1 MKDHLKDERCR
12 QMYEALLPNIA
23 DYVALYAKQ
32 RPDDRAIIEHNT
44 GETVTWKQFETSV
57 SAFAAKL
64 LSIGLVKGDI
74 VATSLPLLKEHVYL
88 IYACYRIGVTIAPLD
103 LRLKAKEI
111 IYCMEKMNPKA
122 YFFLGKTPVADFRPI
137 IKEVMAAAPAI
148 RHWVQFQKEPE
159 LILEGAV
166 GVVDFVKDIKKVFLI
181 NLLTG
186 RVKKARRQVGKRDPA
201 LIIFTTGST
210 GSPKPALLC
219 HENIL
224 IQNIGLCVGFALEP
238 SDRML
243 INLPPSH
250 VGCTTEQLGTV
261 LFGGGIAVILH
272 IFDPR
277 LSLEAIQKHRVTV
290 IGQIPALFNME
301 WRLADYPNYDLKS
314 LRFAIYGGQA
324 VPREFLVKMKAMAP
338 RIGTGLGLTET
349 AGFCTYTNVDADV
362 DELSQGIG
370 YDSPLC
376 PISIRDFMNADGKAG
391 AEKSKGEVG
400 EICFSGPQVFLGY
413 LGDPENTAKTV
424 SKDGICYTGD
434 VGYYDEKGLHFS
446 GRAKLVI
453 KPKGYQVFPEDVES
467 HIHAKLK
474 DKVSMVAVIGVEH
487 EVFSEGIMAF
497 VETLEGKTVTP
508 EEVMAACSDISAY
521 SRPSHVVILK
531 AGEIPLNRVAKTDYL
546 NLRQKAAA
554 IVGELRAQGGWDRK

>member
-1 MKDHLKDERCR
+1 MKDHQKDERCR
-12 QMYEALLPNIA
+12 QMHEALLPNIA
-23 DYVALYAKQ
+23 DYVALYAKE
-32 RPDDRAIIEHNT
+32 RPAETAIIEHNT
-44 GETVTWKQFETSV
+44 GENVTWKQFNTSV

-64 LSIGLVKGDI
+64 LSIGLAKGDI

-88 IYACYRIGVTIAPLD
+88 IYACYRIGVIVAPLD

-111 IYCMEKMNPKA
+111 IYCLEKMKPKA
-122 YFFLGKTPVADFRPI
+122 YFFLGKTPVVDFRPLI
-137 IKEVMAAAPAI
+137 AEVMAAAPTI
-148 RHWVQFQKEPE
+148 KHWVQFQKEAD
-159 LILEGAV
+159 LIMEGAV
-166 GVVDFVKDIKKVFLI
+166 GVAEFTRDIKKVFLLSLI
-181 NLLTG
+181 TG
-186 RVKKARRQVGKRDPA
+186 RVKKARRQVGKRDAA

-219 HENIL
+219 HESIL
-224 IQNIGLCVGFALEP
+224 IQNIGLCAGFELAP
-238 SDRML
+238 TDRML

-250 VGCTTEQLGTV
+250 VGCTTEQLGTI
-261 LFGGGIAVILH
+261 LFGGGVAVILH

-301 WRLADYPNYDLKS
+301 WRLADYPKYDLKS
-314 LRFAIYGGQA
+314 LRFALYGGQA

-349 AGFCTYTNVDADV
+349 AGFCTFTNVDADV
-362 DELSQGIG
+362 DELAQGIG

-376 PISIRDFMNADGKAG
+376 PISIRDYMKPDGTAG
-391 AEKSKGEVG
+391 AEKPKGEIG
-400 EICFSGPQVFLGY
+400 EICFSGPQIFLGY

-424 SKDGICYTGD
+424 SKEGVCYTGD

-446 GRAKLVI
+446 GRAKMII
-453 KPKGYQVFPEDVES
+453 KPKGYQVFPEDVEN

-474 DKVSMVAVIGVEH
+474 GRASMVAVIGVEH

-497 VETLEGKTVTP
+497 VECVDGQTITP
-508 EEVMAACSDISAY
+508 EEVLAACSDISAY

-546 NLRQKAAA
+546 NLRDKAGQ
-554 IVGELRAQGGWDRK
+554 IVGELRAKGGWDR

>member
-1 MKDHLKDERCR
+1 MKDRQKDEQCR
-12 QMYEALLPNIA
+12 RMYEELLPNIA
-23 DYVALYAKQ
+23 DYVTRYAKE
-32 RPDDRAIIEHNT
+32 RPQETAIIEHNT
-44 GETVTWKQFETSV
+44 GETVAWKKFDTSV

-88 IYACYRIGVTIAPLD
+88 IYACYRVGLIVAPLD
-103 LRLKAKEI
+103 LRLKAKELI
-111 IYCMEKMNPKA
+111 ACMEKMKPKA
-122 YFFLGKTPVADFRPI
+122 YFFLGKTPVVDFRPLI
-137 IKEVMAAAPAI
+137 REVMTACPYI
-148 RHWVQFQKEPE
+148 RHWVQFQKEAD
-159 LILEGAV
+159 LIMEGAV
-166 GVVDFVKDIKKVFLI
+166 GVADFVKDIKKVYLF
-181 NLLTG
+181 NLFTG
-186 RVKKARRQVGKRDPA
+186 RVKKARSQVGKRDA
-201 LIIFTTGST
+201 CLIIFTTGST

-224 IQNIGLCVGFALEP
+224 IQNISLCVGFELEN

-261 LFGGGIAVILH
+261 LFGGGVAVLLH
-272 IFDPR
+272 IFDPK
-277 LSLEAIQKHRVTV
+277 LSLEAIEKHRATV

-301 WRLADYPNYDLKS
+301 WRLPDYGKYDLKS

-349 AGFCTYTNVDADV
+349 AGFCTYTNVDAGV
-362 DELSQGIG
+362 DELAQGIG

-376 PISIRDFMNADGKAG
+376 PISIRDLMKQDGTAG
-391 AEKSKGEVG
+391 AEKPRGEAG
-400 EICFSGPQVFLGY
+400 EICFSGPQIFPGY
-413 LGDPENTAKTV
+413 LGDPGNTAKTI
-424 SKDGICYTGD
+424 SKDGVCYTGD
-434 VGYYDEKGLHFS
+434 IGYYDEKGLHFS
-446 GRAKLVI
+446 GRAKNVI
-453 KPKGYQVFPEDVES
+453 KPKGYQVFPEDVEG
-467 HIHAKLK
+467 HIHEKLK
-474 DKVSMVAVIGVEH
+474 DRAGMIAIIGADH

-497 VETLEGKTVTP
+497 VECQEGKTITP
-508 EEVMAACSDISAY
+508 AEVMAACGDISAY

-546 NLRQKAAA
+546 CLRERGAA
-554 IVGELRAQGGWDRK
+554 IVGELRAEGKWDRG